1 MRWITLPFGTLQELN
16 RRIVLPYL
24 PVPELVIEKRGP
36 VAIVTMN
43 NPEMMNAFVDN
54 MHVGMRE
61 IWEHLAL
68 DRDVRSIVLTGEGK
82 AFSAGG
88 NIPGFIRDYEDPE
101 ARTAS
106 IRGARRLLEAMA
118 ECPKPIIAAVNG
130 PAVGLGCSVAV
141 SCDVVFI
148 SDHTFMA
155 DTHVSIGLVAGDGGA
170 AAWPLMMSILKAKYY
185 LLTGDRIPA
194 AECVELGLANF
205 AVPKEE
211 VLDRAI
217 ELANRLAAQPQQ
229 ALQETKVA
237 VNLHLQRAI
246 TAVAPSAL
254 AAEFASFGTDDIK
267 KTIEGF
273 KEKI

>member
-1 MRWITLPFGTLQELN
+1 
-16 RRIVLPYL
+16 LPYQ
-24 PVPELVIEKRGP
+24 PIPELVIEKRGP

-43 NPEMMNAFVDN
+43 NPEMLNAFSDD

-61 IWEHLAL
+61 VWEHLAL

-88 NIPGFIRDYEDPE
+88 NIPGFIRDYEDQQ

-106 IRGARRLLEAMA
+106 IRGARRLLESMA

-141 SCDVVFI
+141 SCDVVYI

-155 DTHVSIGLVAGDGGA
+155 DTHVSIGLVAGDGDA
-170 AAWPLMMSILKAKYY
+170 ATWPLMMSILKAKYY

-194 AECVELGLANF
+194 ADCVDLGLANF
-205 AVPKEE
+205 VVPKEE

-217 ELANRLAAQPQQ
+217 ELANRLAKQPQQ
-229 ALQETKVA
+229 ALEETKVA
-237 VNLHLQRAI
+237 INLHLQRAI
-246 TAVAPSAL
+246 MAVAPSAL
-254 AAEFASFGTDDIK
+254 AAEYASFGTEDIK
-267 KTIEGF
+267 KTIDGF
-273 KEKI
+273 KKQL